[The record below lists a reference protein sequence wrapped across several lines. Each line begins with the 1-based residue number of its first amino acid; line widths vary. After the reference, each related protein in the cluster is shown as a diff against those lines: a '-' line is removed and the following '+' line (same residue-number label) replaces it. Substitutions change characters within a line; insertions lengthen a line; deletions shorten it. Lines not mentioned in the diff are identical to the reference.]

1 MDMCSSAPSP
11 AARPADVAMA
21 DSRRVHGLAAL
32 QRAFDE
38 VRFGPTRTLNLRESL
53 PTGAEAARRVEA
65 WLRQHQVQQSA
76 ELLVITGRGNNSQA
90 GIAVVRE
97 AAIRVF
103 HELRRKGVVEAY
115 AEHTPGSFVV
125 TVAPIRAMV
134 DAAKGRRDQEPAPAP
149 ASVPTLAALDV
160 ETRQELRILAERS
173 LDALGIRD
181 RGPFVE
187 SEMLRL
193 FGALAPSVGS
203 GPEREAQLRLA
214 IRRAMSELD

>member
-1 MDMCSSAPSP
+1 
-11 AARPADVAMA
+11 MA
-21 DSRRVHGLAAL
+21 ESRRVHGLDGL

-38 VRFGPTRTLNLRESL
+38 VRFGASRTLNLRESL

-76 ELLVITGRGNNSQA
+76 ELLVITGRGNNSQG

-103 HELRRKGVVEAY
+103 HELRRKGVVDAFV
-115 AEHTPGSFVV
+115 EHTPGSFVV
-125 TVAPIRAMV
+125 TLAPIAAMV
-134 DAAKGRRDQEPAPAP
+134 DAANRRTAQEVAAAPPAA
-149 ASVPTLAALDV
+149 PTLAALEE
-160 ETRQELRILAERS
+160 ETRRALRVLAERS
-173 LDALGIRD
+173 LDALGIRE

-193 FGALAPSVGS
+193 FGTLAPSVGS
-203 GPEREAQLRLA
+203 ASEREAQLRMA
-214 IRRAMSELD
+214 IRHAMSELD